1 MFDLSTVFES
11 MEDDING
18 VSELSDKLYSKH
30 FGNYF
35 KIQQDLYKRIQNN
48 SEPVTDTELEKVLT
62 ELPLELIEVSE
73 SLSKFQIG
81 QEVVKL
87 RTKEESASKT
97 SLELKEYELMSKIYA
112 SVSERVAR
120 QISFSRELIM
130 SCKKIWDRRKDTDIV
145 TPIGPV
151 DTSLPE
157 YVPPA
162 KQTYVK

>member
-1 MFDLSTVFES
+1 MLDMSMIIKE

-18 VSELSDKLYSKH
+18 VSELSDKLYNRY
-30 FGNYF
+30 FRNYF

-48 SEPVTDTELEKVLT
+48 SEPITDTELEKVLT

-73 SLSKFQIG
+73 ALSKFQIG

-87 RTKEESASKT
+87 RTKEESTSKS
-97 SLELKEYELMSKIYA
+97 SLEAKEYELMCKIYT

-145 TPIGPV
+145 TPIGPI

-162 KQTYVK
+162 KQTYVR

>member
-1 MFDLSTVFES
+1 MLDMSMIIKE

-18 VSELSDKLYSKH
+18 VSELSDKLYNRY
-30 FGNYF
+30 FRNYF

-73 SLSKFQIG
+73 ALSKFQIG

-87 RTKEESASKT
+87 RTKEESTSKS
-97 SLELKEYELMSKIYA
+97 SLEAKEYELMCKIYT

-145 TPIGPV
+145 TPIGPI

-162 KQTYVK
+162 KQTYVR